1 MSSTVSGTGAHG
13 ALVVDPS
20 PDVVLQSAFEY
31 APETVLRV
39 KRSLNTADNADV
51 AIVVSCKA
59 IFFFHNFIL
68 LLVLQKLDQ
77 ILF

>member
-59 IFFFHNFIL
+59 IFFSSFHFNVSFSEI
-68 LLVLQKLDQ
+68 
-77 ILF
+77 